1 MIVRL
6 RQLFS
11 EYLVEQASN
20 NNNNNNNNTNN
31 NNNNDNNNNNNK
43 CDRFIYICYRLLEN
57 Y

>member
-1 MIVRL
+1 MGCGGGGGGGVKVNPVNKLMIVRL

-20 NNNNNNNNTNN
+20 NS
-31 NNNNDNNNNNNK
+31 NK
-43 CDRFIYICYRLLEN
+43 CDIFIYICYRLLED